1 MADEHNISH
10 RTKAMQ
16 ARIFRLACKTDT
28 LKGISLD
35 SGIPYS
41 TLRSYAGHNGEP
53 AEMPISALYKLIG
66 VIPDEL
72 LSLLLPD
79 GRHIVQAPGEIDHD
93 EIERVCRDFLA
104 TKGEAHHPD
113 SPAGRDIADCER
125 ETLDV
130 KVVQL
135 RGRVR
140 A

>member
-1 MADEHNISH
+1 MATGSDISQ
-10 RTKAMQ
+10 RTKSMQ
-16 ARIFRLACKTDT
+16 ERVFRLACQSDT

-53 AEMPISALYKLIG
+53 AEMPVSALYRLVG

-72 LSLLLPD
+72 LSLLLPE
-79 GRHIVQAPGEIDHD
+79 GRQIVQLPEAIDHD

-104 TKGEAHHPD
+104 TKGEAHHPE

-125 ETLDV
+125 QTLDV

-140 A
+140 